1 MKIDNEKLSALIKD
15 KKMRQVE
22 FATAINLAPSTISL
36 YLSGKGQPGKKVL
49 YSMSEFFGIPI
60 NDFFIKEKMKD

>member
-1 MKIDNEKLSALIKD
+1 MKIDNEKLSALIKG

-22 FATAINLAPSTISL
+22 FAKAINLAPSTISL

-49 YSMSEFFGIPI
+49 CDMSDFFGIPI
-60 NDFFIKEKMKD
+60 NDFFIKENLED